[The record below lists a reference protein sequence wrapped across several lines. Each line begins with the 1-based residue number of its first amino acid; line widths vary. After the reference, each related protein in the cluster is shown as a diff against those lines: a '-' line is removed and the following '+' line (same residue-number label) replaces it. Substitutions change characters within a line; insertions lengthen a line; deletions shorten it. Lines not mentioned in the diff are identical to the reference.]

1 VFTRLNVITGLP
13 FAAIAAIWNIS
24 GKGTFLYA
32 LIFYLPVEMLTQDRQ
47 KKKPGVN
54 RAFVY

>member
-1 VFTRLNVITGLP
+1 LP